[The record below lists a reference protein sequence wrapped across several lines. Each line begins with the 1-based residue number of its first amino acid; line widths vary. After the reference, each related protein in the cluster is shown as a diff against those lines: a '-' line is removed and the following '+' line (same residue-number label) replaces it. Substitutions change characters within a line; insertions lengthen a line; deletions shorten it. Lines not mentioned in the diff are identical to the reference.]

1 MTSTLESTD
10 FQQQIEK
17 TSTNPTGHNGGNQ
30 QQQQDAVVPM
40 PIITVEA
47 RELATKVE
55 WLCSAFGSCKFV
67 CISVGCCLP
76 GSCRGE
82 TLHCCAKAS

>member
-1 MTSTLESTD
+1 MESTD

-17 TSTNPTGHNGGNQ
+17 TLTNPIGHSGGNP

-40 PIITVEA
+40 PIPIIAVEA
-47 RELATKVE
+47 RELATKVG
-55 WLCSAFGSCKFV
+55 WLCSASGICKFV

-82 TLHCCAKAS
+82 TLHRSAKAG